1 MEEVPEFKM
10 TIDENKEVSIK
21 RRKSIMMAL
30 AEEVKTQQ
38 DVLEENPVL

>member
-21 RRKSIMMAL
+21 RPKSIMMAL

-38 DVLEENPVL
+38 DELEENPVL